1 MSPPAVQLLEPLKP
15 LEAVQF
21 LPLSYRVYIIL
32 LKMIGNKTFRLEVL
46 LEALEPLGFL
56 KLLGPLEA
64 LELKTHD
71 VFWAA

>member
-1 MSPPAVQLLEPLKP
+1 MYTVSLGTIANKSPRLK
-15 LEAVQF
+15 
-21 LPLSYRVYIIL
+21 
-32 LKMIGNKTFRLEVL
+32 VL

-71 VFWAA
+71 VF